1 MKQDGKI
8 PYDAHHSMWANKIC
22 EFNSLKIVNVFL
34 GRYRQCWNIQA
45 DGLTLSYYRKLM
57 HGSKF

>member
-34 GRYRQCWNIQA
+34 GRYNAGIFKQNTF
-45 DGLTLSYYRKLM
+45 LL
-57 HGSKF
+57 